1 MSTAKRPLSLRRGN
15 HSAAPSTLR
24 FDRSHVSAVALAC
37 VTASTAAPAAAQ
49 TATAP
54 APTAEQPAS
63 GQTQL
68 PKLKVETTTAKPK
81 TKPAVKKAA
90 PKSSPSMASNTEEPA
105 GEAAAA
111 SATAGAATPGG
122 NPYADPN
129 APYKVD
135 RSANTKLTE
144 PILDT
149 PRTVTAVSKEVMQD
163 KQVTSIRELARQTPG
178 ITLGTGEGGNAF
190 GDVLFIRG
198 FRATSDSYIDGIR
211 DPSVSI
217 RENFMTE
224 QVEIVKGPSGSI
236 AGRGTTGG
244 AVNLV
249 TKKPQDENFGTLTTA
264 IGTDATRRIAADI
277 NQVLDPTFS
286 VRANGMWQEADVS
299 GRDEVFDN
307 RWGGA
312 LAATWKPTSAFK
324 LTADYYHLDLDQ
336 MPDWGVPWNAAARA
350 PFPETGLDRSTFYG
364 VTDRDFQEGQQDIGT
379 LTAEVKLAPG
389 VVLTNKLRKGK
400 TVFGYVVSAP
410 ERPVI
415 TNPDPS
421 QWTLTSAPKSRHQ
434 TNEIIANQTDLT
446 TEFTAGG
453 IKHTLVAGLEFS
465 KEDVARDTYQ
475 GLDTESFVVGNIAGC
490 SVNIFNPDTSGC
502 WDSATD
508 RLVRTGNPTLVGVN
522 TRSAYVLDTIKLMPQ
537 LIVTGGARLDSYEI
551 DFFSRNAT
559 TGAVTDL
566 GRDDLMFNWNTG
578 ITWKPAP
585 NGSVYASAA
594 TSTNPTGQELD
605 AGGDDYGGFTARSA
619 VLGPERNMAYEVGT
633 KWELF
638 DRNLL
643 LTAAL
648 FQTTKENARETVG
661 AGATAQLLDSGEY
674 RVRGVEFGVSGNI
687 TSALSL
693 YGGAVFMDSEITKS
707 EVAANLGK
715 DFANIAH
722 TTFNLLA
729 KYKLTERLSIGGQ
742 ATYRG
747 EIQGGTFA
755 ATNGNELPS
764 YWRFDAMAEYEVSKH
779 MDVQLNVVNLTDEV
793 IYDAFYRSGTPYVY
807 VAPGRAGYL
816 TVRVKY

>member
-1 MSTAKRPLSLRRGN
+1 M
-15 HSAAPSTLR
+15 
-24 FDRSHVSAVALAC
+24 AC
-37 VTASTAAPAAAQ
+37 VAAGTALPASAQTAAPAASPASPVQ
-49 TATAP
+49 ATP
-54 APTAEQPAS
+54 PQPAAGT

-81 TKPAVKKAA
+81 PKAKPKAVAKSA
-90 PKSSPSMASNTEEPA
+90 PSPAPAPAPAPAQSVEES
-105 GEAAAA
+105 AAAA
-111 SATAGAATPGG
+111 APTATGPAYPGA

-129 APYKVD
+129 APYKVNS
-135 RSANTKLTE
+135 SANTKLTE

-149 PRTVTAVSKEVMQD
+149 PRTVTAVPKEVMQD

-249 TKKPQDENFGTLTTA
+249 TKKPQDQNFGTLATT
-264 IGTDATRRIAADI
+264 IGTDATRRVAADI

-286 VRANGMWQEADVS
+286 VRANGMWQEADVA

-350 PFPETGLDRSTFYG
+350 PFAETGLDRSTFYG
-364 VTDRDFQEGQQDIGT
+364 VTDRDFQEGRQDIGT

-421 QWTLTSAPKSRHQ
+421 LWTLTSAPKSRHQ

-446 TEFTAGG
+446 TEFTTGG

-475 GLDTESFVVGNIAGC
+475 GLDTESFVVGGIPGC
-490 SVNIFNPDTSGC
+490 SVNLFNPDTSGC

-508 RLVRTGNPTLVGVN
+508 RVVRAGNPTLVGVN
-522 TRSAYVLDTIKLMPQ
+522 SRSAYILDTVKLMPS

-551 DFFSRNAT
+551 DFFSRNANS
-559 TGAVTDL
+559 GAVTDL
-566 GRDDLMFNWNTG
+566 GREDLMFNWNAG
-578 ITWKPAP
+578 VTWKPAP
-585 NGSVYASAA
+585 NGSIYASAA

-605 AGGDDYGGFTARSA
+605 AGGDDYGGFTARSS

-643 LTAAL
+643 VTAAL

-661 AGATAQLLDSGEY
+661 AGAAAQLLDSGEY
-674 RVRGVEFGVSGNI
+674 RVRGIEFGVSGNV

-729 KYKLTERLSIGGQ
+729 KYKVTDRLSIGGQ

-755 ATNGNELPS
+755 ATNGNVLPS

-779 MDVQLNVVNLTDEV
+779 IDLQLNVVNLTDEV
-793 IYDAFYRSGTPYVY
+793 MYDAFYRSGTPYVY

-816 TVRVKY
+816 TVRFKY